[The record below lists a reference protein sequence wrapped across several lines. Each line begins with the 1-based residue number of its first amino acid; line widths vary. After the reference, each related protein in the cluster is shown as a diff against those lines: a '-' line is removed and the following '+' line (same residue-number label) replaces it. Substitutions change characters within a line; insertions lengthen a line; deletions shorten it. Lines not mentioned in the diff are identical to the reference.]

1 MTLRSHLTIGSSGVV
16 DRIYFFRIT
25 IFASL
30 IIMMTQTNCLAQ
42 TKGQSIIIDLL
53 MGEPVPFDHAL
64 DDMAQ
69 TRIIY
74 LGEHHTIARHHK
86 LQLDVMKG
94 LHQRGLALAV
104 GLEMFSTE
112 QRSTLDEWSG
122 SERNVEELSRKLGPE
137 RWTNLQDYAEILKF
151 ARQIRAPILGLNAPD
166 SIVRKVAREGLGSLS
181 VEERQSI
188 PSDVEDINPQ
198 YEKLLRLKLRVHKS
212 FQGKKLE
219 KIILAHAVRD
229 AVMAKGI
236 TDFMSSEAGAGK
248 CMVVIAGGG
257 HLNYGFGIPE
267 RVNRKIQL
275 VHRIMLPSESG
286 ELVLSEQELRH
297 AAPVEITHEDLNFI
311 KVRIASYL
319 SVLPLRE
326 EDKHLETEML
336 QARIK

>member
-1 MTLRSHLTIGSSGVV
+1 MTLRSHLITGSSGVV
-16 DRIYFFRIT
+16 DRIDFFRMS
-25 IFASL
+25 IFGLL
-30 IIMMTQTNCLAQ
+30 IIMMTQTNCFSQ
-42 TKGQSIIIDLL
+42 TRSQSIMIDLL
-53 MGEPVPFDHAL
+53 LGEPVPFDHAL
-64 DDMAQ
+64 DDMAK

-86 LQLDVMKG
+86 VQLDIMKG
-94 LHQRGLALAV
+94 LHQRGLKLAV

-112 QRSTLDEWSG
+112 QQSILDEWSRAEW
-122 SERNVEELSRKLGPE
+122 SVEELARKLGPE

-151 ARQIRAPILGLNAPD
+151 ARQIKAPILGLNAPD
-166 SIVRKVAREGLGSLS
+166 SLVRKVAREGLGSLS
-181 VEERQSI
+181 ASERQAI

-212 FQGKKLE
+212 FQDKKLE
-219 KIILAHAVRD
+219 KIILAQAVRD

-236 TDFMSSEAGAGK
+236 SDFMTSEVGAGK

-267 RVNRKIQL
+267 RVDRKIQL
-275 VHRIMLPSESG
+275 AHRIMLPSESG
-286 ELVLSEQELRH
+286 ELVLTEQELRH
-297 AAPVEITHEDLNFI
+297 AAPIEITHEDLDFI

-319 SVLPLRE
+319 SVLPLPD
-326 EDKHLETEML
+326 EDKHHETEML